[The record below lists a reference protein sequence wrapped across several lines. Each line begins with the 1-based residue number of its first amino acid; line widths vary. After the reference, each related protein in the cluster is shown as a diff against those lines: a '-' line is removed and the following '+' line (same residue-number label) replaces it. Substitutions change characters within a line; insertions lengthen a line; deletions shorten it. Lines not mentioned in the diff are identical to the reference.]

1 VIRPGGGE
9 VGDDVHR
16 TGVDRPRPG
25 EAAAETADKQTILVV
40 DDHRSFADLL
50 SAALNTV
57 AGMSCVGTASSASEG
72 VELAARLQPDIVVMD
87 IQMPKQDGLAAA
99 RQIRDVAPR
108 SVIAMVTAHRDP
120 AWISRAAQAGA
131 CAFIPKDGSLTEM
144 IDVLTRVRPGQML
157 VAPSAFS
164 GPAPT
169 KSWSGE
175 TRPVLTQRE
184 IDVLTY
190 LGRGM
195 SAKTIAQT
203 LGITLHTC
211 RGYVKSLHSKLGV
224 NSQLEAVVKAQH
236 LGLIGVPEEH

>member
-1 VIRPGGGE
+1 M
-9 VGDDVHR
+9 GDDVH
-16 TGVDRPRPG
+16 
-25 EAAAETADKQTILVV
+25 TAGIDQGRAHDADIVGQKTILIV

-57 AGMSCVGTASSASEG
+57 PGMTCVATATSASEG
-72 VELAARLQPDIVVMD
+72 IELAARLQPDIVVMD
-87 IQMPKQDGLAAA
+87 IQMPRQDGLAAT
-99 RQIRDVAPR
+99 RQIRDVAPG

-131 CAFIPKDGSLTEM
+131 SAFIPKDGSLTEM
-144 IDVLTRVRPGQML
+144 IDVLSRVRPGQML

-164 GPAPT
+164 GNPLDRA
-169 KSWSGE
+169 WSGE
-175 TRPVLTQRE
+175 VRPVLTQRE
-184 IDVLTY
+184 VDVLTY

-203 LGITLHTC
+203 LGITLNTC

-236 LGLIGVPEEH
+236 LGLIGAPDDH